1 MVVQH
6 NLQAMNA
13 SRMLGITTGS
23 QEKATEKLSCF
34 YMKDDCTFK
43 KSVLR

>member
-13 SRMLGITTGS
+13 NRMLNITTGAQS
-23 QEKATEKLSCF
+23 
-34 YMKDDCTFK
+34 
-43 KSVLR
+43 KSTREVIFWLQDQPCSR